1 MVNYPCFVWAGC
13 DLQTVSQPRDTR
25 DTRDTEPGYRS
36 VSRRH
41 NVALTSSQCHIG
53 VMLSC
58 NSIML
63 SSKWCIDVIHL
74 NLDGKNIHIFKKNC
88 QSKNILDHLS
98 SGLGISPNLRR
109 GDLRHMRDM
118 RHETSDDSKLLFT
131 SQLQLGFQW
140 NITQFSQQTQNIR
153 VLLEKE
159 NSLGVTYIDN
169 AIHYL
174 HY

>member
-1 MVNYPCFVWAGC
+1 M
-13 DLQTVSQPRDTR
+13 
-25 DTRDTEPGYRS
+25 
-36 VSRRH
+36 
-41 NVALTSSQCHIG
+41 
-53 VMLSC
+53 
-58 NSIML
+58 
-63 SSKWCIDVIHL
+63 
-74 NLDGKNIHIFKKNC
+74 
-88 QSKNILDHLS
+88 NILDHLS
-98 SGLGISPNLRR
+98 SGLWISPNLRR
-109 GDLRHMRDM
+109 GDLRDMRDM